1 MRRTRPAL
9 LRLAVAGALAA
20 AIAPGARALGRP
32 DWAKP
37 FLTLPSPAGGYIAKN
52 DTWAVVYGEVTFSL
66 KGEQSIETHYRL
78 ILENMTGGEEAYVMT
93 LAYDEG
99 AQELADLSLD
109 VERTLWHEIN
119 LKRQANRVSVAQ
131 AEQFIWA
138 GAEKIEAHR
147 RVVLEYSLADRLG
160 VTPWAVEYVFR
171 GEPVARM
178 RYSLAPGAAARG
190 LKLELVTPG
199 NGQPPPGFSQEPDGA
214 WVVSAVPALGRLRT
228 SRLVYQPSLAALYPY
243 FLVTAGGGEGG
254 SFRGFAARYRGL
266 WDARASEIEAAQVA
280 ERVEAL
286 TRGAATLGEKA
297 RRLARFVQHEI
308 QYDASRASSVDSWL
322 PITTRETLRAMK
334 GDCKGKALLAQ
345 ALFRAIGVESVPIL
359 LHSGLEYHAWDGR
372 LGTAQINHVVL
383 AVDMRREPAPYPA
396 TLLEGPA
403 RDWVLFDPTVETA
416 DFGQALPGH
425 EGFPALLVGDAAE
438 PVFTIRTKA
447 PSVARTRA
455 DVRLALRDDGAL
467 HGRVAASDNG
477 HSAFIARLVLALS
490 DDDYRR
496 ELATAVG
503 EQVPGARLA
512 GSTRRHAD
520 GDPGGAMALEFE
532 FVSAQPLQRMSR
544 AALLESPLALVGL
557 VAGLPR
563 GFNAAAPPKPED
575 VVKLEPPWDARLNT
589 TGMDTAVDASFT
601 LAVPATFGFTPP
613 APRHEARPWLAF
625 DLAWTA
631 DGAHAWK
638 GELHLET
645 VRGAWPREE
654 RKDRVTLMDGLLTDL
669 FAPLMLESTGA
680 AR

>member
-1 MRRTRPAL
+1 MRRARPAL

-20 AIAPGARALGRP
+20 AIAPGAGALGRP

-66 KGEQSIETHYRL
+66 KGEQSIETRYRL

-99 AQELADLSLD
+99 AQELANLSLD

-131 AEQFIWA
+131 AEQFIYVS
-138 GAEKIEAHR
+138 AEKIESHR
-147 RVVLEYSLADRLG
+147 RVVLEYSLTDRLG
-160 VTPWAVEYVFR
+160 VTPWAVEYAFR
-171 GEPVARM
+171 AEPVARM

-199 NGQPPPGFSQEPDGA
+199 NGPAPAGFAQEADGSWTVA
-214 WVVSAVPALGRLRT
+214 AVPALERLRT
-228 SRLVYQPSLAALYPY
+228 SRLVYQPSLARLYPC
-243 FLVTAGGGEGG
+243 FLVTAGAGEGG
-254 SFRGFAARYRGL
+254 SFRGFASRYRGL
-266 WDARASEIEAAQVA
+266 WDARAKEIDAAQVA
-280 ERVEAL
+280 ERAASL
-286 TRGAATLGEKA
+286 TAGAGSAAEKA
-297 RRLARFVQHEI
+297 ARLARFVQHEV
-308 QYDASRASSVDSWL
+308 QYDATRASSVDAWL

-334 GDCKGKALLAQ
+334 ADCKGKAMLAQ
-345 ALFRAIGVESVPIL
+345 ALFRAIGIDSVPIL
-359 LHSGLEYHAWDGR
+359 LHSGLEYLGWDGR
-372 LGTAQINHVVL
+372 LGTALINHVVL
-383 AVDMRREPAPYPA
+383 AVDLRREPAPYPA
-396 TLLEGPA
+396 ALLEGPA

-416 DFGQALPGH
+416 DFGQPLPGF
-425 EGFPALLVGDAAE
+425 EGFPALFVGDAAE
-438 PVFTIRTKA
+438 PVFTIRTRT
-447 PSVARTRA
+447 PSVARTRVA
-455 DVRLALRDDGAL
+455 VQLALDDDGEL
-467 HGRVAASDNG
+467 RGRVKASDNG
-477 HSAFIARLVLALS
+477 HSAFIARLVLALG
-490 DDDYRR
+490 DEECRR
-496 ELATAVG
+496 NLALALG
-503 EQVPGARLA
+503 EQVPGARLTE
-512 GSTRRHAD
+512 STRRRAGVD
-520 GDPGGAMALEFE
+520 GGGATSLEFA
-532 FVSAQPLQRMSR
+532 FTSPQPLQRMSR

-613 APRHEARPWLAF
+613 APRHEVRPWLAF
-625 DLAWTA
+625 DLAWAA

-638 GELHLET
+638 GDLHLET
-645 VRGAWPREE
+645 ARGAWPREE

-669 FAPLMLESTGA
+669 FAPLMLESAGA
-680 AR
+680 AP